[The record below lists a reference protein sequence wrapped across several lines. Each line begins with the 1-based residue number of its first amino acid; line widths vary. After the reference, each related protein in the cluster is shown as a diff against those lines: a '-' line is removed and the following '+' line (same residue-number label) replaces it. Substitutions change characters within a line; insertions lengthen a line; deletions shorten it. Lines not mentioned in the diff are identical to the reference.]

1 MRLTQT
7 RSRIVRRA
15 ALLAAASAL
24 SLASGCYTTGL
35 RFPPH
40 VHRVA
45 VPIFGNETY
54 VRGVELDL
62 TERVRQILLEQA
74 DITIAP
80 TEQQADASIRGRVL
94 RMDFPVLVA
103 NKEPRIL
110 EGSSEMEVEAELVE
124 PRTGRVLARVR
135 GRDRAEYTVPLGE
148 TRESATAELI
158 DQLAWKIVL
167 GLAERA
173 DDPKSA
179 RADAASV
186 R

>member
-1 MRLTQT
+1 M
-7 RSRIVRRA
+7 SRRVRVAAELALAA
-15 ALLAAASAL
+15 ALLPSA
-24 SLASGCYTTGL
+24 GCYTTGL

-74 DITIAP
+74 DVSIAP
-80 TEQQADASIRGRVL
+80 TEAQADASIRGRVL
-94 RMDFPVLVA
+94 RVDFPVLVA

-110 EGSSEMEVEAELVE
+110 EGSSEMEVEAELVD
-124 PRTGRVLARVR
+124 PRSGRVLARVR
-135 GRDRAEYTVPLGE
+135 GRDRIEYTVPLNE
-148 TRESATAELI
+148 TRESSTADLI

-173 DDPKSA
+173 DDPKSERSDA
-179 RADAASV
+179 RSV